1 MKQVA
6 KQLNIEVTIMKV
18 FTYSEARQ
26 NLSKI
31 LILAQSE
38 EVEIKRKDGTV
49 FSLKAKGKSSSSPFD
64 VAGIKMSAT
73 TQNILDAIENG
84 RMG

>member
-1 MKQVA
+1 
-6 KQLNIEVTIMKV
+6 MKV

-38 EVEIKRKDGTV
+38 EVEIRRRDGAV
-49 FSLKAKGKSSSSPFD
+49 FSLKSKMKKSTSPFN
-64 VAGIKMSAT
+64 VPGIRTKAT
-73 TQNILDAIENG
+73 TRNILDAVRDSRKG
-84 RMG
+84 